1 MTTSQLSMSCPM
13 GVSAGVSAGAGVS
26 YISIIL
32 ENKNIPTIK
41 QLKNTKAFKKGN
53 RAFKHISLN
62 MYKHMKELKTNKNN
76 KRTTKSIVN
85 SVLIGYGSEKAKKIL
100 ISIASE
106 ININLQKKEEEKVV
120 IEEEVVVEE
129 KVVVEEEVVVE
140 EKVVVEEEEEETVDS
155 WEELSED
162 EDEEEELSEDEEE
175 EEEEEEQE
183 IEKIQKNAWGI
194 NNRKVYKLTFEDNED
209 IEKPIEKPVSC
220 VPVKQ
225 KIYCPKIKEERM
237 KFTMLCRNLFIKGH
251 CRYGNK
257 CNFAHSIE
265 SWKPNT
271 CHFRERC
278 NKGERCRWFHPDR
291 ETKEE
296 FAKRQNF
303 IR

>member
-13 GVSAGVSAGAGVS
+13 GVSAGVSAGVS

-32 ENKNIPTIK
+32 DNKNIPTIK

-53 RAFKHISLN
+53 RIFKNISLN

-76 KRTTKSIVN
+76 QRTTKSIVN
-85 SVLIGYGSEKAKKIL
+85 SVLVGYGSEKAKKIL

-106 ININLQKKEEEKVV
+106 ININLQKKEEEEEVV

-129 KVVVEEEVVVE
+129 KVVVEE
-140 EKVVVEEEEEETVDS
+140 TVDS

-162 EDEEEELSEDEEE
+162 EEEEELSEEEEEEELIEDEEE
-175 EEEEEEQE
+175 EEVVVEE

-194 NNRKVYKLTFEDNED
+194 NNRKVYQLTFEDNED

-225 KIYCPKIKEERM
+225 KIYCPKINEERM

-265 SWKPNT
+265 SWRPNI

>member
-13 GVSAGVSAGAGVS
+13 DVDECAGAGAGAGAGVC

-32 ENKNIPTIK
+32 DNKNIPTIK

-53 RAFKHISLN
+53 RIFKHISLN

-76 KRTTKSIVN
+76 QRTTKSIVK
-85 SVLIGYGSEKAKKIL
+85 SVLLGYGSEKAKKIL

-106 ININLQKKEEEKVV
+106 ININLQKKEEKEVV
-120 IEEEVVVEE
+120 I
-129 KVVVEEEVVVE
+129 EEEVVVE
-140 EKVVVEEEEEETVDS
+140 EKVVVEEEEEETVDC
-155 WEELSED
+155 W
-162 EDEEEELSEDEEE
+162 EELSEDEEE
-175 EEEEEEQE
+175 EEELSEEEEEVVVEE

-209 IEKPIEKPVSC
+209 IEKPVSC